1 MIGPDINEINLCLKD
16 TVLQMGKKKLKL
28 FSKIKKLGNQYVT

>member
-16 TVLQMGKKKLKL
+16 TVLQMGKKI
-28 FSKIKKLGNQYVT
+28 KIIQQN